1 MTGCRSSVGLGVL
14 GGLGQSS
21 HRCGCWGRQAFLTI
35 RTFWP
40 QGPAWK
46 GRGSPSSPYVL
57 LAQDWGAGN
66 QECSAALNLCDSW
79 GPSGKQN
86 AGNQRQMGQQS
97 SGPCTWPSSGQWPQ
111 TSLPDVFSLVFL
123 VNFFKTQLTSS
134 LFPEAFSLKQK
145 KYLFLLGVP
154 RTLDIIRYSCQVAT
168 LYCDGIVKWLCSH
181 QALRVGNKGNPVF
194 PVPRPRPSTEKCL
207 LFPWF
212 IG

>member
-14 GGLGQSS
+14 GGLGQNS

-111 TSLPDVFSLVFL
+111 TSLPDVFSLVFFGEL
-123 VNFFKTQLTSS
+123 LQDTVEK
-134 LFPEAFSLKQK
+134 FPLPRS
-145 KYLFLLGVP
+145 FLSQAEEIPLSPGCPQNLGH
-154 RTLDIIRYSCQVAT
+154 YQVF
-168 LYCDGIVKWLCSH
+168 LPGSH
-181 QALRVGNKGNPVF
+181 SIL
-194 PVPRPRPSTEKCL
+194 
-207 LFPWF
+207 
-212 IG
+212 